1 MKIVG
6 VSACPTGIAHTYMA
20 QEAIEK
26 EGRKRG
32 YDIKIETQG
41 SMGVENELDQA
52 EIDAADIVVF
62 AVSIDIEDEE
72 RFDEKVAADKV
83 ITIDPGEAI
92 RSTKELFDKIEAL

>member
-52 EIDAADIVVF
+52 EIDAADVVVF